1 MDPKKIERINELA
14 RKKRTVG
21 LTEGEVQEQAALR
34 QEYLEGF
41 RANMRRCWTT
51 CASSARTVPSNACKR
66 NALTKSIPHF
76 RGKSKKKLWE
86 KTLPNTT
93 AWVIIKA
100 RNQGKKANKH
110 HTAASPNGDQV
121 KTKQLELPAEW

>member
-41 RANMRRCWTT
+41 RANT

-76 RGKSKKKLWE
+76 RGKVKE
-86 KTLPNTT
+86 KTLGKNL
-93 AWVIIKA
+93 AKYDGLGYNKA
-100 RNQGKKANKH
+100 GTKERKQISI
-110 HTAASPNGDQV
+110 TRRPSPNGDQV

>member
-21 LTEGEVQEQAALR
+21 LTEGEVQEQAPCAR
-34 QEYLEGF
+34 NIW
-41 RANMRRCWTT
+41 RASGPTCSRCWTT

-76 RGKSKKKLWE
+76 RGKVKE
-86 KTLPNTT
+86 KTLGKNL
-93 AWVIIKA
+93 AKYDGLGYNKA
-100 RNQGKKANKH
+100 GTKERKQISI
-110 HTAASPNGDQV
+110 TRRPSPNGDQV

>member
-41 RANMRRCWTT
+41 RANMQQVLD
-51 CASSARTVPSNACKR
+51 AFSARTVPSNACKR

-76 RGKSKKKLWE
+76 RGKVKE
-86 KTLPNTT
+86 KTLGKNL
-93 AWVIIKA
+93 AKYDGLGYNKA
-100 RNQGKKANKH
+100 GTKERKQISI
-110 HTAASPNGDQV
+110 TRRPSPNGDQV